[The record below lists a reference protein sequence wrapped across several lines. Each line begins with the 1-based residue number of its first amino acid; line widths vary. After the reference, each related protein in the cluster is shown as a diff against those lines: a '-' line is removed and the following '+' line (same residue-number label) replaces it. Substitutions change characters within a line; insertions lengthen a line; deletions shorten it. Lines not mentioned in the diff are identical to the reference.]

1 MSKYK
6 LVDIFESFKDELS
19 PEEKERF
26 DRLSKDDK
34 DKLEK
39 IKMMMYKLKKVDENM
54 VADEDVAKEI
64 KRLEDENPK
73 GFAKEISRLKVRQAA
88 IDMMKKAKSK
98 GEVSENEEAVDLAI
112 ETSQE
117 KAGIA
122 EVSSS
127 EGSRIEGLLNIP
139 MKAKFLEAFEELYLD
154 LVEEDP
160 FYAED
165 VVDHLGIEMLKHLD
179 GIQAQ
184 GDKLAG
190 IAEEDEVKSNDEMSD
205 DERENFY
212 LNLDS
217 VEEGYEDTKGKALY
231 PILKA
236 GANAT
241 GDEIEMYVKSLAKDI
256 ELNGKEQYKDFTSD
270 DYVEDFKNYIADKG
284 LEEMGDAT
292 VASAAN
298 GLENIIDSLKKLSK
312 AAGPVAKKAYAALQ
326 VLGAGAGAA
335 IRNEEEDL
343 EENDR
348 LKEHFSRFLK
358 DYQ

>member
-1 MSKYK
+1 
-6 LVDIFESFKDELS
+6 
-19 PEEKERF
+19 
-26 DRLSKDDK
+26 
-34 DKLEK
+34 
-39 IKMMMYKLKKVDENM
+39 
-54 VADEDVAKEI
+54 
-64 KRLEDENPK
+64 
-73 GFAKEISRLKVRQAA
+73 
-88 IDMMKKAKSK
+88 
-98 GEVSENEEAVDLAI
+98 
-112 ETSQE
+112 
-117 KAGIA
+117 
-122 EVSSS
+122 
-127 EGSRIEGLLNIP
+127 

-154 LVEEDP
+154 L
-160 FYAED
+160 
-165 VVDHLGIEMLKHLD
+165 
-179 GIQAQ
+179 
-184 GDKLAG
+184 
-190 IAEEDEVKSNDEMSD
+190 
-205 DERENFY
+205 
-212 LNLDS
+212 

-292 VASAAN
+292 AASAAK